1 MRHGRFAFSLLIA
14 ALLLLAGPVIAQT
27 REQTNT
33 TELPPPVSSAPP
45 GAATDL
51 RDPLST
57 SVTAANSTL
66 GPGDLLE
73 ISVFDTPELSQRVRI
88 ASNGTIRLA
97 LIGEIQ
103 AGGMTLADL
112 RQLIAKLLVDGRYV
126 KDPQVSLFVVEYSGQ
141 LVYVL
146 GEVNRPGAYPLL
158 RSHRLQDLI
167 SVAGGL
173 NPRAGN
179 TVTIAR
185 SGKPALVIQLNSS
198 SKDENNPEIQ
208 PGDRISVEQ
217 AGIVYVLGEV
227 GRPGGFLIDR
237 HNHVTVMQAL
247 ALAEG
252 IQSGASIK
260 KAAILRG
267 TADSPQLIPV
277 NIAKIL
283 KLESPDIP
291 VQGGDVLYIYG
302 SLTRGLGR
310 SVIQTVL
317 ATASAAAIYVEVG
330 R

>member
-1 MRHGRFAFSLLIA
+1 MSRQGFALT
-14 ALLLLAGPVIAQT
+14 LLLLWTAGSSLFGQL
-27 REQTNT
+27 REQNST
-33 TELPPPVSSAPP
+33 TDLPPPQVSAPP
-45 GAATDL
+45 GEASDL

-57 SVTAANSTL
+57 SQTAARSTL

-73 ISVFDTPELSQRVRI
+73 VSVFDTPELAQRVRV
-88 ASNGTIRLA
+88 ASNGSIRLA
-97 LIGEIQ
+97 LIGELQ
-103 AGGMTLADL
+103 VSGMTPAEL
-112 RQLIAKLLVDGRYV
+112 RELIAKLLVDGHFV
-126 KDPQVSLFVVEYSGQ
+126 KDPQVSLFVVEYAGQ

-158 RSHRLQDLI
+158 RSHRLLDLI

-173 NPRAGN
+173 NARAGN
-179 TVTIAR
+179 AVTISR
-185 SGKPALVIQLNSS
+185 PGTPAKTIELNPAGQGSA
-198 SKDENNPEIQ
+198 ENNPEIE
-208 PGDRISVEQ
+208 PGDRITVEQ

-237 HNHVTVMQAL
+237 HKQLTILQTL

-252 IQSGASIK
+252 IQNSASIK
-260 KAAILRG
+260 KAVILRG
-267 TADSPQLIPV
+267 PADKAQLIPI

-283 KLESPDIP
+283 KLESPDVP
-291 VQGGDVLYIYG
+291 VEGGDVLYIYG

-310 SVIQTVL
+310 SVIQTML

>member
-1 MRHGRFAFSLLIA
+1 
-14 ALLLLAGPVIAQT
+14 
-27 REQTNT
+27 
-33 TELPPPVSSAPP
+33 
-45 GAATDL
+45 
-51 RDPLST
+51 
-57 SVTAANSTL
+57 
-66 GPGDLLE
+66 
-73 ISVFDTPELSQRVRI
+73 
-88 ASNGTIRLA
+88 
-97 LIGEIQ
+97 
-103 AGGMTLADL
+103 
-112 RQLIAKLLVDGRYV
+112 
-126 KDPQVSLFVVEYSGQ
+126 
-141 LVYVL
+141 
-146 GEVNRPGAYPLL
+146 
-158 RSHRLQDLI
+158 
-167 SVAGGL
+167 
-173 NPRAGN
+173 
-179 TVTIAR
+179 
-185 SGKPALVIQLNSS
+185 
-198 SKDENNPEIQ
+198 
-208 PGDRISVEQ
+208 VEQ

-237 HNHVTVMQAL
+237 HNNVTVMQAL